1 MAKPGSRTGEVPTN
15 LPKTPPQEYVLP
27 EHSFILQAIMEMQK
41 AIGKLTQAVETLT
54 EDSRKNGAKLDD
66 ISHKV
71 YAAQVTIKIVGG
83 ILSIIGGV
91 VLVFF
96 WKIWAIIA
104 PLIEL
109 KLK

>member
-1 MAKPGSRTGEVPTN
+1 MAKPGSQTGSVPTN

-27 EHSFILQAIMEMQK
+27 EHSFTLQAIMEIQK
-41 AIGKLTQAVETLT
+41 SIGKLTQAVETLT
-54 EDSRKNGAKLDD
+54 EDSKKNGVKLDD

-71 YAAQVTIKIVGG
+71 YAAQVTIKVVGG
-83 ILSIIGGV
+83 ILSVISGV
-91 VLVFF
+91 VLVLF
-96 WKIWAIIA
+96 WKFWAIIA